1 MNLKTED
8 AVAQRPGGGRRAAQ
22 LNDFE
27 RGEASDLLEQESAK
41 GGGQRQVVLLGLA
54 EAVEHV
60 AQDVGDLAGRQLEL
74 GKRTRRS
81 LH

>member
-1 MNLKTED
+1 VNLETED
-8 AVAQRPGGGRRAAQ
+8 AVARRPGSGRRAAQ

-27 RGEASDLLEQESAK
+27 CGETRDLLEQEGAK

-60 AQDVGDLAGRQLEL
+60 AQNVGDLAGRQLEL